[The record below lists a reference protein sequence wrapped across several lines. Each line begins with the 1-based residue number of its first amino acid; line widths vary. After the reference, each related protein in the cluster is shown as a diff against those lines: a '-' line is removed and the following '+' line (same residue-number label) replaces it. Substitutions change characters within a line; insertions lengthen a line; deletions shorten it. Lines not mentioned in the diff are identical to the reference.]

1 MCRRFFHAQFLDIF
15 HVYRSDGLLAHP
27 ARASLSTRKVMS
39 VNRPLTELHKKKLT
53 DARKAPRRTKKKTDR
68 IKSKDVIADEPK
80 KVGVCALKN
89 VLKPL
94 LAFYKLEACASD

>member
-1 MCRRFFHAQFLDIF
+1 MRNFIDIF

-39 VNRPLTELHKKKLT
+39 VNRPLTELHKKQNGPTHAKHPEELK
-53 DARKAPRRTKKKTDR
+53 RKTDR
-68 IKSKDVIADEPK
+68 IKSNDVIADEPK
-80 KVGVCALKN
+80 KIGLCALKN